1 MLNVNSQLT
10 SPLTEASQHDS
21 SSHSTSMSPADHTRN
36 ITIYP
41 LKFSLNRKKEVINN
55 KKNWQLQILL
65 ANTNP
70 PSQPFTTKTP
80 SGLSPWLT
88 NLPINLQLPSR
99 KYKQQQYF
107 RTQQIQTRNIKQNIQ
122 SIQKKPPTHSSQ
134 SPQQKTLNVSM
145 TWCLPHYTIWP
156 RRPCFPRRQNFK
168 SLIPT
173 TRCRDPTSKLLPL
186 PPFRKKNTSDG
197 A

>member
-1 MLNVNSQLT
+1 MLTRNSPHHSLKQ
-10 SPLTEASQHDS
+10 ANKNS

-36 ITIYP
+36 ITIYH

-55 KKNWQLQILL
+55 KKNWQLQILQ

-80 SGLSPWLT
+80 SGSPWLT

-99 KYKQQQYF
+99 KYKQQQYS
-107 RTQQIQTRNIKQNIQ
+107 RTQQILTRNIRQNIQ

-156 RRPCFPRRQNFK
+156 RRPCILRRQNFK

-173 TRCRDPTSKLLPL
+173 TRCRDPTSKVL
-186 PPFRKKNTSDG
+186 PPSPPF
-197 A
+197 